1 MSRSNYAQGFAQ
13 DFSSNSDPQLGSAL
27 DGVRTSFDK
36 PPVRRSMDRPIP
48 TEGFKLPSSST
59 TIPETGPAK
68 VSDEEYKQTD
78 YYAPHQRRS
87 MDQSR
92 PRRSLSNGE
101 LENLDKPQY
110 SEGTTIDRPAAVA
123 KPFRSE

>member
-1 MSRSNYAQGFAQ
+1 
-13 DFSSNSDPQLGSAL
+13 
-27 DGVRTSFDK
+27 
-36 PPVRRSMDRPIP
+36 MDRPIP

-110 SEGTTIDRPAAVA
+110 PVCCYGLLLCVSKHSEKWLLLLT
-123 KPFRSE
+123 S